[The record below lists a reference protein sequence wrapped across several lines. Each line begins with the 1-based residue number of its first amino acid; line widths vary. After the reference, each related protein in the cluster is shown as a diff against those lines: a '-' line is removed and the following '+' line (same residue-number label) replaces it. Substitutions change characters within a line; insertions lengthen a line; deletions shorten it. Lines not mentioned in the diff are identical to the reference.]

1 MTSVNYEVKNNEAGV
16 TSLIRVIKA
25 DDGTTVLAEA
35 ETTMAEVRQVAPST
49 VDTYLETLATQMQDL
64 ATHLS
69 AADSTPNDVTY
80 EKVGKAKSALE
91 NFINIFDQSLLP
103 PPNL

>member
-35 ETTMAEVRQVAPST
+35 ETTMAEVRQVSPST
-49 VDTYLETLATQMQDL
+49 VDTYLETLAIQMQDL

-91 NFINIFDQSLLP
+91 NFISIFDQSLLP